1 MDYKE
6 LGDTGVMIPEIGL
19 GTWKYR
25 GGSKPLLRGIA
36 LGATFIDTAEM
47 YRTEDQVGEA
57 IRGIRDRIFL
67 ATKVSGGNL
76 RHDDVLR
83 AADNSLRLMGVDVID
98 LYQIHWPNQSVPIR
112 ETMRALEELVDR
124 GTVKY
129 IGVSNFSVEQLEVAQ
144 AASEN
149 KIVSNQVR
157 YSVVDRRIESEL
169 LPYCQAN
176 DVTVLAYS
184 PLEASGGLSK
194 VRAGL
199 RAGALADGS
208 LAGKSR
214 LLPDKRGA
222 VMEEVAQESGKTPA
236 QVALNWCLTRPPV
249 VVIPKTNSVERTED
263 NCGATGWRLT
273 ADQLQRLDE
282 AFPV

>member
-1 MDYKE
+1 LDYKE
-6 LGDTGVMIPEIGL
+6 LGGTGVMIPEIGL

-25 GGSKPLLRGIA
+25 GGSKPLQRGIE

-57 IRGIRDRIFL
+57 IRGIRDHIFL
-67 ATKVSGGNL
+67 ATKVSGSHL
-76 RHDDVLR
+76 RHDDILR
-83 AADNSLRLMGVDVID
+83 AADNSLRLMGEDVID
-98 LYQIHWPNQSVPIR
+98 LYQIHWPNQSVPIL
-112 ETMRALEELVDR
+112 ETMGALEELVDR

-129 IGVSNFSVEQLEVAQ
+129 IGVSNFSVAQLKEAQ
-144 AASEN
+144 NAMS
-149 KIVSNQVR
+149 KYPVVSNQVL
-157 YSVVDRRIESEL
+157 YNLKSRRIEL
-169 LPYCQAN
+169 DLIPYCQEN
-176 DVTVLAYS
+176 KITVIAYT
-184 PLEASGGLSK
+184 P
-194 VRAGL
+194 
-199 RAGALADGS
+199 LADGS

-273 ADQLQRLDE
+273 ADQLHRLDE
-282 AFPV
+282 AFPL